1 LTFDVLFLEGAALRY
16 RMILTVTPNTAL
28 DHVYEVQHYVPGA
41 RLNAFAEAECIGGK
55 GNLASAFAVDFGACS
70 VSLGFA
76 AGENGRRLAQ
86 LLRKRG
92 VRTDLSLVRGE
103 TRRIMVVVDQK
114 RHGQTWLLP
123 ETLRVARAHERDL
136 EERLARWLPKSS
148 WLALCGSLPP
158 GCSPLVYRRFTKLA
172 HACRV
177 PVLIDSRGR
186 SLALALAASPEV
198 VKLNRDELQATFGE
212 PISTEL
218 ALAMALRRLLA
229 EGVDLAVCTLGAQ
242 GAIAMTSGTGW
253 RILAPAIQMV
263 SSAGSGDAFTAALLA
278 WRERGAEWPEALR
291 WACATGT
298 AKALEARTD
307 RLDMDTARRLFRRVR
322 VKNL

>member
-1 LTFDVLFLEGAALRY
+1 
-16 RMILTVTPNTAL
+16 MILTVTPNTAL
-28 DHVYEVQHYVPGA
+28 DHVYEVERYVPGA

-55 GNLASAFAVDFGACS
+55 GNLTSAFAVDFGADS

-86 LLRKRG
+86 FLRKRG
-92 VRTDLSLVRGE
+92 VRADLTPAQGE

-158 GCSPLVYRRFTKLA
+158 GCSPPLYRRFTKLA

-186 SLALALAASPEV
+186 ALALALAASPQV

-212 PISTEL
+212 PVSTEPT
-218 ALAMALRRLLA
+218 LAMALRRLLA
-229 EGVDLAVCTLGAQ
+229 EGVELAVCTLGAE
-242 GAIAMTSGTGW
+242 GAMAMTSGAGW
-253 RILAPAIQMV
+253 RILVPAIQMV
-263 SSAGSGDAFTAALLA
+263 NSAGSGDAFTATLLV
-278 WRERGAEWPEALR
+278 WRAKGAEWPVALR
-291 WACATGT
+291 WAAAAGT
-298 AKALEARTD
+298 AKALNAPTD
-307 RLDMDTARRLFRRVR
+307 SPLDLDRVRAIYRRVKVSR
-322 VKNL
+322 L